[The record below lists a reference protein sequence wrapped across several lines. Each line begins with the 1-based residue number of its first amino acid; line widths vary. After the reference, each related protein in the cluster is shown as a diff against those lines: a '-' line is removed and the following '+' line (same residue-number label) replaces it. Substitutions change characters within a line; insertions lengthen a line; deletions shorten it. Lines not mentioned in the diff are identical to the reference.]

1 MEVRDPLALAREL
14 KGWPPR
20 RRRGGPLPI
29 FDPMAD
35 HTFTDADAV
44 AAVLGGRSEEF
55 AVLVRRYQD
64 VLYAHA
70 VRMVTAP
77 DDAADLVQKAFVK
90 GFERLD
96 RCREPH
102 RVGGWLFRILAN
114 ECRDYLK
121 NHRRRDVSIHPLV
134 SIPDPAARPEA
145 AAGESEMRRRLG
157 AALDQLDAEQRE
169 AFVLKH
175 VDGRPYDEMSLLL
188 GVSIPALKMRVH
200 RAREGLQTILEAF
213 R

>member
-1 MEVRDPLALAREL
+1 
-14 KGWPPR
+14 
-20 RRRGGPLPI
+20 
-29 FDPMAD
+29 MAT
-35 HTFTDADAV
+35 HTLTDAEAVDAV
-44 AAVLGGRSEEF
+44 LAGRADEY

-70 VRMVTAP
+70 VRMAGGA
-77 DDAADLVQKAFVK
+77 DEAADLVQRALVK
-90 GFERLD
+90 GFERLS
-96 RCREPH
+96 RCREPD

-121 NHRRRDVSIHPLV
+121 SRRRNDVSVDGLPPLR
-134 SIPDPAARPEA
+134 DPGQHAD
-145 AAGESEMRRRLG
+145 
-157 AALDQLDAEQRE
+157 AALQQSEIRDRLDDALDRLDPEQRE

-175 VDGRPYDEMSLLL
+175 VDGRSYDEIAALL

-200 RAREGLQTILEAF
+200 RARDGLRGLLEAY